1 MPRKMSNIT
10 LKEVTTP
17 TELKAFVEFPNKL
30 YKDNPYFIPNLI
42 KDELYVLDKT
52 KNPVFDHAEARYFL
66 AYQEQQIVGRVAA
79 IINHIEINQQGLK
92 KMRFGWLDMIDDV
105 EVTKKLLDKVL
116 EIGREN
122 NLEFIEGPVGFS
134 NLEKAGMLCYGFDQI
149 GTMITWY
156 NHPYYPK
163 HLEELGYE
171 KLKEWV
177 EFKLTIPETKP
188 EKPQKFAE
196 IVKERY
202 HLKELK
208 FNKRSEI
215 EPYVDK
221 MFDLLSKTYSKL
233 PTFVPIQPKQIAM
246 YKKKYLPF
254 IQPKYIQC
262 VVNQADELIAFA
274 IVMPSFSK
282 ALQKA
287 KGKLWPFGWF
297 HLWRAQKVND
307 KAAFYLIGIAPE
319 YQGKGVTSI
328 IFYEVYKL
336 FKREGIKVAE
346 TNPEL
351 EENIAVQALWKFYNP
366 ILHKRRRTYTK
377 TIEY

>member
-1 MPRKMSNIT
+1 MSNII
-10 LKEVTTP
+10 LKEVTT
-17 TELKAFVEFPNKL
+17 TKDLKAFVEFPNKL
-30 YKDNPYFIPNLI
+30 YKNNPYYIPSLV
-42 KDELYVLDKT
+42 KDEMYVLDKT
-52 KNPVFDHAEARYFL
+52 KNPVFEHADARYFL
-66 AYQEQQIVGRVAA
+66 AYKHQKVVGRVAA
-79 IINHIEINQQGLK
+79 IINRIEIDEQGLK
-92 KMRFGWLDMIDDV
+92 KMRFGWLDMIDDL
-105 EVTKKLLDKVL
+105 EVTKKLLDKVF

-122 NLEFIEGPVGFS
+122 QLEFVEGPVGFS
-134 NLEKAGMLCYGFDQI
+134 NMEKAGMLCFGFDQV

-163 HLEELGYE
+163 HLEELGFT

-177 EFKLTIPETKP
+177 EFKLTIPDKSP
-188 EKPQKFAE
+188 EKPVKFAD
-196 IVKERY
+196 IVKKRY
-202 HLKELK
+202 GLKELK
-208 FNKRSEI
+208 FSKRSEI
-215 EPYVDK
+215 IPYVDK
-221 MFDLLSKTYSKL
+221 MFDLLSKTYNKL

-262 VVNQADELIAFA
+262 VVNQSDELIAFA

-287 KGKLWPFGWF
+287 KGKLLPFGWY

-328 IFYEVYKL
+328 IFHEVYKL
-336 FKREGIKVAE
+336 FQREGINKAE

-351 EENIAVQALWKFYNP
+351 EDNVAVQALWKFYDP

-377 TIEY
+377 NIEY